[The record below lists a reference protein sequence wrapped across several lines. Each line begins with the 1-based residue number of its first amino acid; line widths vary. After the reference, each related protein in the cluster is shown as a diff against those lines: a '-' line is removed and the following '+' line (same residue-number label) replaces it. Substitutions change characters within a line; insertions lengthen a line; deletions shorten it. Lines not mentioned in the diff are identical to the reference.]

1 MASEKAEIVSL
12 RGAVIGEMRK
22 PPFEHIAKGGPEPDA
37 AAFRGKRPVYFAGA
51 GFVETPTYDRPA
63 LKAGNRIAGPA
74 LIEEHASTTVAHPG
88 DAIEVDAFG
97 DLVITIR
104 RG

>member
-1 MASEKAEIVSL
+1 
-12 RGAVIGEMRK
+12 VIGECENPVR
-22 PPFEHIAKGGPEPDA
+22 AYRQRRGRTRRRSA
-37 AAFRGKRPVYFAGA
+37 APSLSRA
-51 GFVETPTYDRPA
+51 GFLETPTYDRPA

-74 LIEEHASTTVAHPG
+74 LSEEHASTTVAHPG
-88 DAIEVDAFG
+88 DAVEVDAFG